1 MKYEK
6 ILLALELIEGE
17 LDDASNQLPDYN
29 ANSDAQVSLDCAK
42 NELYCLKD
50 DIEKSILDENR
61 VISGDELEEV
71 LHHPPVSLL

>member
-1 MKYEK
+1 MSNEK
-6 ILLALELIEGE
+6 ILLALELIEAE

-50 DIEKSILDENR
+50 DIEKAILDENR

>member
-29 ANSDAQVSLDCAK
+29 ANSDAQVSLDCAR

-50 DIEKSILDENR
+50 DIERAILASKDKDIPGFVGTMGALEN
-61 VISGDELEEV
+61 L
-71 LHHPPVSLL
+71 

>member
-1 MKYEK
+1 MEYKK

-29 ANSDAQVSLDCAK
+29 ANSDARVSIDCAR

-50 DIEKSILDENR
+50 DIERAILDSKDIPGFE
-61 VISGDELEEV
+61 GTFGMLE
-71 LHHPPVSLL
+71 SL

>member
-1 MKYEK
+1 MSNEK
-6 ILLALELIEGE
+6 ILLALELIEAE

-50 DIEKSILDENR
+50 DIERAILTEKKLDPIDRFADDN
-61 VISGDELEEV
+61 
-71 LHHPPVSLL
+71 